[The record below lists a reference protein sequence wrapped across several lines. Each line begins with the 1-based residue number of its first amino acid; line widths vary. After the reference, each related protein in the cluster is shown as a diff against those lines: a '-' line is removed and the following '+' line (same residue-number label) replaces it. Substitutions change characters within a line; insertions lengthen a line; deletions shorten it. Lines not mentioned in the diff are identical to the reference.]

1 MKESIIYEEKLK
13 NANMQL
19 ESLYEE
25 IKKNHEKVIF
35 GNFEEK
41 EWKNE
46 KNKIYTN
53 ITAYEKTIE
62 ETKKSVN
69 IAKGISGIDE
79 TIINKVETNLRDE
92 EIIKIKIQQMK
103 EMLKNLDKKFNL
115 LKKEPEIEYDIMKYS
130 AESEAKKTLDLMNER
145 LEDMKKMEKIHNDL
159 LDKIED
165 NVENSIENKMD
176 NANIKNADA
185 KDLSNKKQENK
196 KKKNC
201 III

>member
-19 ESLYEE
+19 ESLYGE

-62 ETKKSVN
+62 ETKKIVN

-79 TIINKVETNLRDE
+79 TIIKKVETNLRDE
-92 EIIKIKIQQMK
+92 DIIKIKIQQMK
-103 EMLKNLDKKFNL
+103 VMIKNLDKKFNL

-176 NANIKNADA
+176 NANIKNENA

-201 III
+201 IMI

>member
-1 MKESIIYEEKLK
+1 MK
-13 NANMQL
+13 
-19 ESLYEE
+19 
-25 IKKNHEKVIF
+25 KKNGRMK
-35 GNFEEK
+35 K
-41 EWKNE
+41 
-46 KNKIYTN
+46 KIYTN

-92 EIIKIKIQQMK
+92 DIIKIKIQQMK
-103 EMLKNLDKKFNL
+103 VMIENLDKKFNL

-165 NVENSIENKMD
+165 NVEQSIENKMD
-176 NANIKNADA
+176 NANIKNENA

>member
-92 EIIKIKIQQMK
+92 DIIKIKIQQMK
-103 EMLKNLDKKFNL
+103 VMIKNLDKKFNL

-130 AESEAKKTLDLMNER
+130 AESEAKKTLDLMNEQ
-145 LEDMKKMEKIHNDL
+145 LENMKKMEKIHNDI

-165 NVENSIENKMD
+165 NVEHSIENKMD
-176 NANIKNADA
+176 NANIKNENA